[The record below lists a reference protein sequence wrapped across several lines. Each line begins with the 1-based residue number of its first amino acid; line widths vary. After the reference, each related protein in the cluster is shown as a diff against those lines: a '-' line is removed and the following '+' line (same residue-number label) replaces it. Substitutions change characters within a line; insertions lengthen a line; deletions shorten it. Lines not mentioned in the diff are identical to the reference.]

1 MLCRLTRGGSDYKV
15 CYVDKQGEEVGYKVC
30 YVDLP
35 GRGWAIKYA
44 MSTNMGRKCAI

>member
-1 MLCRLTRGGSDYKV
+1 MLCRLTRGGSD
-15 CYVDKQGEEVGYKVC
+15 YKVC

-44 MSTNMGRKCAI
+44 MSTNMERKCAIKYAMSTNKGRK